1 LLALAPHSVTAALA
15 AQHGGAARPLADGN
29 LRMFETLRQSLEA
42 AMVHGSK
49 VIERTLYARRP
60 VLTRLTDGLAY
71 LLLRVGVALTGKGGD
86 Y

>member
-1 LLALAPHSVTAALA
+1 LLAREANVLIADAAFT
-15 AQHGGAARPLADGN
+15 Q
-29 LRMFETLRQSLEA
+29 TLRQSLQA
-42 AMVHGSK
+42 AIVHGSK
-49 VIERTLYARRP
+49 VIEHTLYAHRP